1 MNIGVA
7 AVVETTRTKLRAH
20 TSVPQNVGIFMKW
33 TCFSPYLI
41 FYFYEKFQHVL
52 PKTTLMDLWK

>member
-20 TSVPQNVGIFMKW
+20 TSVPQNVGIFMK
-33 TCFSPYLI
+33 
-41 FYFYEKFQHVL
+41 
-52 PKTTLMDLWK
+52 